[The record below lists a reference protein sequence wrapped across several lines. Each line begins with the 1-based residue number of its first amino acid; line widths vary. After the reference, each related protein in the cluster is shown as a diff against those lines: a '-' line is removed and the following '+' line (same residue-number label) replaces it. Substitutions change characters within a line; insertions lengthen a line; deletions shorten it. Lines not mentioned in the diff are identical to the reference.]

1 MTTATYQP
9 GSSGIDTYIN
19 VSTETGHGTEATL
32 SLNTN
37 QRILIK
43 FDVSDISSTATC
55 SSAVMS
61 LYSYVTSAMTGDTW
75 TAYPIL
81 VANSA
86 WDEAAT
92 WNTRDGSNNWS
103 GSAGCST
110 SGTDYNAT
118 AIGSCVMNE
127 TWLHDNQF
135 SLTAATVKTWF
146 GGSNTNYGMVI
157 RTSAASDTGIVYS
170 SDEATLTT
178 NRPKLVVTY
187 SLSGVTY
194 RRTFSPIGT
203 RSGSR
208 QAT

>member
-1 MTTATYQP
+1 MPTTWTNRDNVDTADWSNRRVTSAKTVVGSGNGGFFIIGSIDGSMFWRPRHLRYGEIYAGPDLWGQSDNRNGHVGEAMTVATYQP
-9 GSSGIDTYIN
+9 GSGGIDTYVN

-43 FDVSDISSTATC
+43 FDISDISSTATC

-92 WNTRDGSNNWS
+92 WNTRDGSNN
-103 GSAGCST
+103 
-110 SGTDYNAT
+110 
-118 AIGSCVMNE
+118 
-127 TWLHDNQF
+127 
-135 SLTAATVKTWF
+135 
-146 GGSNTNYGMVI
+146 
-157 RTSAASDTGIVYS
+157 
-170 SDEATLTT
+170 
-178 NRPKLVVTY
+178 
-187 SLSGVTY
+187 
-194 RRTFSPIGT
+194 
-203 RSGSR
+203 
-208 QAT
+208 